1 MEVIGA
7 KLFPLYFLGLPLY
20 NWTVWTEEKELEW
33 D

>member
-7 KLFPLYFLGLPLY
+7 KLKLYFLGLPLY